1 MIVDPRTTDGAA
13 YITECLKASR
23 TPQLFFKMVHRDG
36 NGNITSSPVY
46 DTSQIKSYKISDSIC
61 NNSDYSVGN
70 VPNMEFECEVFNSTD
85 DTENVVEMEVFFN
98 PFDDASATV
107 RQDIENTTVG
117 NAPSNPHTARIA
129 TFYCTGAYFYE
140 GLMVFRGVD
149 AVGLH
154 TNAYWPDNDNLT
166 YPVTGRQL
174 LNSALLWGGFK
185 TIPSSQSFVNLDDIT
200 FEEAPVG
207 YTIRQVLEI
216 LCAMEG
222 ANLVH
227 VNDFRSSGGVEYD
240 FKVMPMY
247 PGRYTYASLAGRSL
261 PQMWAYDTTPESYV
275 AIHDSEIFS
284 IKRLQ
289 KPIIYAGVQYA
300 GTYYDGSTSPN
311 GSTYYLEIPQNEML
325 NDMKNADLAV
335 LMNRLADIYKGWN
348 YFPVNMTCV
357 SVPFVQDF
365 DRMFL
370 PEQNL
375 VEAVVTSTN
384 LTGLGSE
391 TIVTAGNTVPMNDY
405 RYSGK
410 GVSRYDKN
418 AAMLNKLYK
427 YLYPGTVNTLGIG
440 GREANPSAYPNG
452 QLTNHMNFYQ
462 KGISWFED
470 EIRLK
475 DASDRWF
482 TLDRVIV
489 QRADSVN
496 TLTTSGWYRVFECDF
511 STSTNALG
519 NHTQFIDITT
529 RTSSSGSNGTLHS
542 IRLSLK
548 ANDIE
553 FVDEVSDGNANRI
566 SQIRYMTKGQYG
578 YIDVY
583 FDNGGGNLYSSTDLI
598 ARPYQYEWTPIDYTS
613 VAIAPTGETQQAIY
627 SFTTAGHVN
636 PLSEKIEGQLTANG
650 NLFANAQ
657 LSADGNAYFHSGV
670 YLRDVANR
678 NYNLKLVTPIRADSV
693 TQISTAGWYRVF
705 TCNFNNNDQESRGV
719 FPQFVDLY
727 VRSSEYSSLGS
738 LHSIRLALSWNE
750 IAFVNEVSNGDNNG
764 ITQIRYTTNGSG
776 VGNIDVYYAG
786 GANNYLSVDLIA
798 RPYMYL
804 WTAVNFTTAPS
815 DETVQAT
822 HSFVKKGTQSGA
834 NMDAYFGG
842 ELIDKN
848 NINYDVRTHVK
859 GQASVTGSGW
869 KRIAHVTGASDGT
882 VIKTYAF
889 GIDIAVSSSFYHNNN
904 AFKKIS
910 LIATYN
916 NVKFLDETS
925 VSNYNQF
932 TNIRY
937 MTTSGADGYIDVY
950 YNSSTENTCMADFV
964 LRSAY
969 LDGNNSVKVEPVAFE
984 SVVSAPSGET
994 VRAEYTLQANTSLDR
1009 CYNSGDTGYSYGYSV
1024 GAIETQDTIGFSVKT
1039 SKEFRYGG
1047 GNVTFTRL
1055 KLSAMGTNGRIDANG
1070 WNTEYVGRS
1079 GYSYTGTIANSSPGL
1094 LYIQLKKTSGN
1105 FTYVSGGSAV
1115 TNYTPVTVW
1124 GDIAFTVTY

>member
-70 VPNMEFECEVFNSTD
+70 VPNMEFECEVFNATD

-154 TNAYWPDNDNLT
+154 TNAYWPDSDGLT
-166 YPVTGRQL
+166 YPVTGRQM

-200 FEEAPVG
+200 FTSPPDG
-207 YTIRQVLEI
+207 YTVRQVLEI
-216 LCAMEG
+216 LCTMEG

-240 FKVMPMY
+240 FKVAPMY

-261 PQMWAYDTTPESYV
+261 PEMWAYDTNPASYV
-275 AIHDSEIFS
+275 TIHDSNIFN

-289 KPIIYAGVQYA
+289 KPIVFAGVQYA

-325 NDMKNADLAV
+325 NNLSNADLATY
-335 LMNRLADIYKGWN
+335 MNRLADIYKGWN
-348 YFPVNMTCV
+348 YFPINMTCV

-375 VEAVVTSTN
+375 AEAVVTSTN
-384 LTGLGSE
+384 ITGLGSE

-405 RYSGK
+405 RYSGR

-418 AAMLNKLYK
+418 AAMINRLYK
-427 YLYPGTVNTLGIG
+427 FFY
-440 GREANPSAYPNG
+440 PSASYDNIG
-452 QLTNHMNFYQ
+452 LGGNATGNSETHQFTNWMDTRMLGRTWFDGNVYVKDGSLRNVNLNHVIYQ
-462 KGISWFED
+462 RSDSINLIST
-470 EIRLK
+470 
-475 DASDRWF
+475 A
-482 TLDRVIV
+482 
-489 QRADSVN
+489 
-496 TLTTSGWYRVFECDF
+496 GWYRLFECDF
-511 STSTNALG
+511 LNATSPLGNFTQLIEIVIRSASSSTNG
-519 NHTQFIDITT
+519 CM
-529 RTSSSGSNGTLHS
+529 HS
-542 IRLSLK
+542 IQLLLE
-548 ANDIE
+548 AGHIE
-553 FVDEVSDGNANRI
+553 FLDELSQSANNVI
-566 SQIRYMTKGQYG
+566 TKIRYNTNGNYG
-578 YIDVY
+578 YIDAYISPSGGQY
-583 FDNGGGNLYSSTDLI
+583 FSASLI
-598 ARPYQYEWTPIDYTS
+598 ARPYQYLWQPKDFVS
-613 VAIAPTGETQQAIY
+613 VATAPTGETVQTEY
-627 SFTTAGHVN
+627 TFLTWGHHN
-636 PLSEKIEGQLTANG
+636 PLPEHIDGWLTANG
-650 NLFANAQ
+650 NLTVNGSTYFH
-657 LSADGNAYFHSGV
+657 GNA
-670 YLRDVANR
+670 YLRDVATH
-678 NYNLKLVTPIRADSV
+678 NYNIKQV
-693 TQISTAGWYRVF
+693 TQQGIRDLKYITTTGWYRIAECQF
-705 TCNFNNNDQESRGV
+705 DSANNASGRLG
-719 FPQFVDLY
+719 QFVEVN
-727 VRSSEYSSLGS
+727 VRSSLTA
-738 LHSIRLALSWNE
+738 LHSIKLSLVWNALKWVDELSS
-750 IAFVNEVSNGDNNG
+750 SNANP
-764 ITQIRYTTNGSG
+764 IKQIRYTTNASNKGF
-776 VGNIDVYYAG
+776 IDVYYDNG
-786 GANNYLSVDLIA
+786 GSSLYLSADIIAKPFIDACQWTPVD
-798 RPYMYL
+798 
-804 WTAVNFTTAPS
+804 WTAVNASPS
-815 DETVQAT
+815 GETIRTSYTFNGNAVN
-822 HSFVKKGTQSGA
+822 FGSGI
-834 NMDAYFGG
+834 DAYFGG

-859 GQASVTGSGW
+859 GQASVTGAGW
-869 KRIAHVTGASDGT
+869 KRIAHVTGASNGT
-882 VIKTYAF
+882 VIGTYAF
-889 GIDIAVSSSFYHNNN
+889 GIDISVSSSFYHNNN

-950 YNSSTENTCMADFV
+950 YNSSSENTCMADFV

-969 LDGNNSVKVEPVAFE
+969 LSGDNSVKVTPVAFE
-984 SVVSAPSGET
+984 SVASAPSGET
-994 VRAEYTLQANTSLDR
+994 VRAEYTFNSNVASVNQNGTATPASGVTLSETRVVRRGNTVEVKFCATCATAPAIGAETLLATISGVTLPLSSVRWLAGQGVHGYDAYSSAYAILQSSDGKIYVR
-1009 CYNSGDTGYSYGYSV
+1009 GSQGSRPV
-1024 GAIETQDTIGFSVKT
+1024 FTI
-1039 SKEFRYGG
+1039 
-1047 GNVTFTRL
+1047 
-1055 KLSAMGTNGRIDANG
+1055 D
-1070 WNTEYVGRS
+1070 
-1079 GYSYTGTIANSSPGL
+1079 
-1094 LYIQLKKTSGN
+1094 
-1105 FTYVSGGSAV
+1105 
-1115 TNYTPVTVW
+1115 
-1124 GDIAFTVTY
+1124 VTYTVDS